1 MIMSLLFESRV
12 LACISAR
19 KTKDER
25 ERTSHRAVL
34 GATLFL
40 GVTLSSL
47 FSCGFTVFKKEGG
60 Y

>member
-1 MIMSLLFESRV
+1 MIMSLLFESHE
-12 LACISAR
+12 LACISAT

-25 ERTSHRAVL
+25 ERTSHRPIL
-34 GATLFL
+34 RATLFL
-40 GVTLSSL
+40 GVALSSL